1 MSEAVGPNGLVKKFW
16 VRSED
21 PIVFKPVVSAV
32 LSGAVFASVL
42 VSPAGAQSTDGLCA
56 GLEPTIIG
64 SEGDDV
70 IHGTFRDDVIL
81 ALGGN
86 DEIRG
91 ASGADVICGG
101 SGNDVIY
108 GDSQNDVI
116 FGGPGDDIIH
126 GGSDHDEIHGGDGN
140 DELYGNSQN
149 DVIFGDAGDDN
160 INGGSDEDTLDGG
173 AGTDIL
179 NGLWQNDSCANG
191 EENLGC
197 ENLLPGTP
205 SASEGPVLLSDSEM
219 PWLQGSSEWVNLMW
233 TTDTELRNVEVR
245 VTSDAPG
252 LEIAYPSNSDRSGL
266 GVDADLYVCLLYTS
280 PSPRD

>member
-21 PIVFKPVVSAV
+21 PNVFKPVVSAV

-140 DELYGNSQN
+140 DELYGN
-149 DVIFGDAGDDN
+149 
-160 INGGSDEDTLDGG
+160 
-173 AGTDIL
+173 
-179 NGLWQNDSCANG
+179 
-191 EENLGC
+191 
-197 ENLLPGTP
+197 
-205 SASEGPVLLSDSEM
+205 
-219 PWLQGSSEWVNLMW
+219 
-233 TTDTELRNVEVR
+233 
-245 VTSDAPG
+245 
-252 LEIAYPSNSDRSGL
+252 
-266 GVDADLYVCLLYTS
+266 CLLYTS
-280 PSPRD
+280 PSPRDKRQSRMPSSA